1 MIGSTT
7 YFVWTKN
14 QVLNWE
20 MEMGQDMVARRAF
33 LKGAASGVLG
43 SAGLMVGL
51 PAFGLDIDA
60 AHVVHEVAEPEQ
72 DAAAKPQYTIKFA
85 VCGMSHDHIYGMVGA
100 IQRGGGVLVSAHG
113 AEPDKKAAFAKK
125 FPDVKMV
132 SSEDEILN
140 DPSIQLVL
148 SSTIPNER
156 ADLGIRDGA
165 YPQSGFASLVL
176 RLDSAARRLA
186 TRLPVV
192 RFLHH
197 ALRVFLVLE

>member
-1 MIGSTT
+1 
-7 YFVWTKN
+7 
-14 QVLNWE
+14 
-20 MEMGQDMVARRAF
+20 MGQDMVARRAF
-33 LKGAASGVLG
+33 LKGAASGMLG
-43 SAGLMVGL
+43 SAGLMAGL

-60 AHVVHEVAEPEQ
+60 AYVVHEVAEPEQ
-72 DAAAKPQYTIKFA
+72 GATVKPKYSIKFA

-100 IQRGGGVLVSAHG
+100 IQRGGGVLVSAYG

-156 ADLGIRDGA
+156 AELGVRVMKRGKDYLSDKPGATTLEQVEQIRKTIAETKRIYGILL
-165 YPQSGFASLVL
+165 QRTL
-176 RLDSAARRLA
+176 
-186 TRLPVV
+186 
-192 RFLHH
+192 
-197 ALRVFLVLE
+197 